1 MKLNTFKEKFVDNI
15 YIEHQIAKY
24 TWFGVGGNA
33 EILYIPEEEVS
44 LEKFLKEKPSDCNVF
59 TIGAGS
65 NLLVRDNGID
75 GITLITNKMNKISID
90 EDGIITANCGAIDAQ
105 VARFAREHNRTGLE
119 FLIGIPGTIGGGIK
133 MNSGAF
139 GSEFKDVLI
148 DVKAINH
155 NGEYKTFSNKE
166 LKMEYRKI
174 GLENKWIFLSARFKT
189 SHGTKEFIREKMKKI
204 IHSRKAAQPSAV
216 KTGGSTFKNPPAPGP
231 PWPEPGACAGVV
243 AEPAPMPPLRWSG
256 GPGLTRRLARSR
268 GRPGR
273 RSASVW
279 AGWRVGMSAS
289 IAGARRSQPF
299 HRRRTRP
306 K

>member
-216 KTGGSTFKNPPAPGP
+216 KTGGSTFKNPYGKKA
-231 PWPEPGACAGVV
+231 WKLIDQAGCRGLKNGDAMISEKHCNFIINLKKASANQIEELGQNVKQKV
-243 AEPAPMPPLRWSG
+243 FENSG
-256 GPGLTRRLARSR
+256 IKLT
-268 GRPGR
+268 
-273 RSASVW
+273 W
-279 AGWRVGMSAS
+279 EIERVGN
-289 IAGARRSQPF
+289 
-299 HRRRTRP
+299 